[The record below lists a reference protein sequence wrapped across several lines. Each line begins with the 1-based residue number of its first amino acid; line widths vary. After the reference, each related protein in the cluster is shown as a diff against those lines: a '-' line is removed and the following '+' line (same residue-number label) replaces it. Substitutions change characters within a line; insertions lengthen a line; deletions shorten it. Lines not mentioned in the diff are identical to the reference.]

1 MDQQQLV
8 EKITSEV
15 LKTLSVKQDTAA
27 PTPPATGTVCPPEC
41 TVCYLCVTNNPSG
54 VRTILNGGASRVS
67 STIGVVNVPADV
79 AKYIDHTLLKPEATQ
94 DQFEQ
99 LCDEAAKYGFYS
111 VCVNSYWVPFCARRL
126 RGKDIK
132 VCSVIGFPLGA
143 MDSRSKGFEARNA
156 IENGASEID
165 MVINIGAL
173 KSGDLDS
180 VEKDIRAVARSC
192 RSTTVLKVIIET
204 CLLTDDEKVLACEV
218 SKKAGAHYVKTSTG
232 FSKGGATAHDIA
244 LMRRVVGPTMGI
256 KASGGVRTYE
266 DAKLMIQS
274 GATRIGA
281 SASVKIVAAEAA

>member
-54 VRTILNGGASRVS
+54 VRPILNGGASRVS

-126 RGKDIK
+126 RGKDVK